1 MAVHLPLSI
10 EAQIEARVFMMST
23 NNILSPASG
32 RPIINPSQDIVLGA
46 YYMTRERLGV
56 KGTGKVFAS
65 PDEVQAATMTQ
76 VMFICKLESVC
87 ESQYSIFSVT

>member
-10 EAQIEARVFMMST
+10 EAQIEARVLMMST

-56 KGTGKVFAS
+56 KGTGKIFAS
-65 PDEVQAATMTQ
+65 PDE
-76 VMFICKLESVC
+76 CKRLDTGDVHLQLVFE
-87 ESQYSIFSVT
+87 